1 MRTGRTVARVVL
13 WAHRRL
19 SPYGGTRFLLLCA
32 LEGRKSGRV
41 TVGESRLPVAGVLRT
56 IRAAGVV
63 EAAVMWPQLT
73 EEELSVLEQLS
84 ADIPAEERP
93 EVDVLRDDLVDAFRA
108 ASLSGGLPDRLAD
121 CVLKVLADHAVVEGD
136 GNG

>member
-1 MRTGRTVARVVL
+1 MRTVTRVVL

-19 SPYGGTRFLLLCA
+19 ALYGGTRFLLLCA

-41 TVGESRLPVAGVLRT
+41 TVGESRLPVAGVLAS
-56 IRAAGVV
+56 IRAVGTAQ
-63 EAAVMWPQLT
+63 AALMWPQMT
-73 EEELSVLEQLS
+73 EDELSVLEQLA

-121 CVLKVLADHAVVEGD
+121 SVLKVLAEHGVIEGD